1 MISAIRNLIHRLSDF
16 VKSDFS
22 DYRTELEKIRH
33 KLNDETTISMSE
45 VDYSDSVTG
54 SLYTPPVEE
63 SEGNTL
69 SSSLFKEKEQ
79 ERISCDEL
87 TTLIAGDK
95 KEKQPVDAEEMDI
108 IDVRKQSELQK
119 TLDADLLLEDLAN
132 LILEMDVIKSRL
144 NSNESRDIIM
154 FFQDRII
161 ECISK
166 QAVEIISNETTFNN
180 EIHTPYPFVIAPNG
194 TNIKKYLRSGIC
206 KDGKIL
212 IKAIVELGNK
222 DVLSTDTKTGK
233 SKDNTI
239 S

>member
-33 KLNDETTISMSE
+33 NLNDENAISMSE

-79 ERISCDEL
+79 ERIPCDEV
-87 TTLIAGDK
+87 TTVISGDK
-95 KEKQPVDAEEMDI
+95 KEKQPVDAEEMGI
-108 IDVRKQSELQK
+108 IDVRKQSEVQK
-119 TLDADLLLEDLAN
+119 TPNADLLLEDLAN

-161 ECISK
+161 ECMSK

-194 TNIKKYLRSGIC
+194 TKIMKYLRTGIC

-212 IKAIVELGNK
+212 IKAIVELGNE
-222 DVLSTDTKTGK
+222 DVLSTDIETGE
-233 SKDNTI
+233 SKDNTK

>member
-33 KLNDETTISMSE
+33 NLNDETTISMSE

-119 TLDADLLLEDLAN
+119 TPDADLLLEDLAN

-161 ECISK
+161 ECMSK

-180 EIHTPYPFVIAPNG
+180 EIHTPYPFEIGRAHV
-194 TNIKKYLRSGIC
+194 
-206 KDGKIL
+206 
-212 IKAIVELGNK
+212 
-222 DVLSTDTKTGK
+222 
-233 SKDNTI
+233 
-239 S
+239 

>member
-33 KLNDETTISMSE
+33 NLNDETTISMSE

-119 TLDADLLLEDLAN
+119 TPDADLLLEDLAN

-161 ECISK
+161 
-166 QAVEIISNETTFNN
+166 
-180 EIHTPYPFVIAPNG
+180 G
-194 TNIKKYLRSGIC
+194 TKERRGLRHDVVYEVFCFG
-206 KDGKIL
+206 
-212 IKAIVELGNK
+212 LG
-222 DVLSTDTKTGK
+222 
-233 SKDNTI
+233 
-239 S
+239 